1 MRPIPLVLAAST
13 VLAGLSLAGCYD
25 RDDAKP
31 KAAPEPQA
39 AAVLAGVDLGK
50 PVRALGTEPF
60 WSVEITPDALI
71 YTRVDQPAQRA
82 PNRGATVQG
91 TVATFASSTD
101 LTQPLNVT
109 LIATEC
115 SDGMSDRTYPLTA
128 RVEIGADTLTG
139 CAASSSAIMS
149 AGESGPVVDRPAG

>member
-1 MRPIPLVLAAST
+1 MRPILIAA
-13 VLAGLSLAGCYD
+13 VAALSLAGFSLAACYD
-25 RDDAKP
+25 RNDAKP
-31 KAAPEPQA
+31 QSAPEPQVA
-39 AAVLAGVDLGK
+39 ATLGGVDLGK

-60 WSVEITPDALI
+60 WGVEITPDALI

-101 LTQPLNVT
+101 LNQALNVV

-128 RVEIGADTLTG
+128 RVEIGGDELTG
-139 CAASSSAIMS
+139 CAAPASMLTAQSA
-149 AGESGPVVDRPAG
+149 P

>member
-1 MRPIPLVLAAST
+1 MRPIPLILAASA

-60 WSVEITPDALI
+60 WAVEITRDALI
-71 YTRVDQPAQRA
+71 YTRVDQPTQRA
-82 PNRGATVQG
+82 PNRGATIQG

-101 LTQPLNVT
+101 LNQALNVT
-109 LIATEC
+109 LIATDC

-128 RVEIGADTLTG
+128 RVELGADTFSG
-139 CAASSSAIMS
+139 CAAPTAMIT
-149 AGESGPVVDRPAG
+149 GTVG

>member
-1 MRPIPLVLAAST
+1 MRPIRLALALST
-13 VLAGLSLAGCYD
+13 AVAGLSLAGCYD
-25 RDDAKP
+25 RNDAKP
-31 KAAPEPQA
+31 KPAPEPQD

-60 WSVEITPDALI
+60 WSVEITRDALI

-91 TVATFASSTD
+91 TVATFASTTD
-101 LTQPLNVT
+101 LNQALNVA

-128 RVEIGADTLTG
+128 RVEIGADTLSG
-139 CAASSSAIMS
+139 CAA
-149 AGESGPVVDRPAG
+149 PAATLTTQPAP